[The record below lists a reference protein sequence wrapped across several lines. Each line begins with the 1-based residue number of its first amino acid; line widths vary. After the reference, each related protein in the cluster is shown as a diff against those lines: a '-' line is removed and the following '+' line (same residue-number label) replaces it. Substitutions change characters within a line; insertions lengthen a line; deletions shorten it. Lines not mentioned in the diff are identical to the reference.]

1 MNNASELP
9 PSPPRSRG
17 ALTFALVIIGLFFV
31 GLMGLLYYG
40 VSQSDRAG
48 RDALPSPLIGKPAPA
63 FDLPLL
69 HDPAKRVTNAD
80 LAGQPYVMNVWGSW
94 CPECRVE
101 HPILT
106 KFALTKRVRFI
117 GYNLK
122 DERGDALRWLDQ
134 FGNPYMMV
142 VADLEGR
149 TAIDW
154 GIYGAPETF
163 LVDGQGVIRW
173 KHVGAIDQAII
184 DHQLIP
190 ALEKIETGP

>member
-1 MNNASELP
+1 MNHASELP

-17 ALTFALVIIGLFFV
+17 AMTFALVIIGLFFV

-40 VSQSDRAG
+40 VKQSDRAG

-69 HDPAKRVTNAD
+69 HDPARRVTNAD

-101 HPILT
+101 HPVLT

-122 DERGDALRWLDQ
+122 DEREDALRWLEQ

-184 DHQLIP
+184 DQQLIP
-190 ALEKIETGP
+190 ALERIEAGR

>member
-1 MNNASELP
+1 MNHASELP

-17 ALTFALVIIGLFFV
+17 AMTFALVIIGLFFV

-69 HDPAKRVTNAD
+69 HDPARRVTNAD

-101 HPILT
+101 HPVLT

-122 DERGDALRWLDQ
+122 DEREDALRWLEQ

-184 DHQLIP
+184 DQQLIP
-190 ALEKIETGP
+190 ALERIEAGR

>member
-63 FDLPLL
+63 FELPLL

-122 DERGDALRWLDQ
+122 DEREDALRWLEQ

-163 LVDGQGVIRW
+163 LVDGNGIVRW

-190 ALEKIETGP
+190 ALEKIEAGR

>member
-1 MNNASELP
+1 MKPSRWLP
-9 PSPPRSRG
+9 LAGFLVLAALLAAGVWMSRNP
-17 ALTFALVIIGLFFV
+17 
-31 GLMGLLYYG
+31 
-40 VSQSDRAG
+40 DR
-48 RDALPSPLIGKPAPA
+48 DKLPSPLIGKPAPA

-69 HDPAKRVTNAD
+69 HEPNKRVTNAD

-101 HPILT
+101 HPVLT
-106 KFALTKRVRFI
+106 QFALTKRVRFI

-122 DERGDALRWLDQ
+122 DERPDALRWLEQ

-142 VADLEGR
+142 LADVEGR

-163 LVDGQGVIRW
+163 LVDGNGVIRW

-190 ALEKIETGP
+190 ALEKIEAGR

>member
-1 MNNASELP
+1 MNHSSELP

-17 ALTFALVIIGLFFV
+17 AMTFALVIIGLFFV

-40 VSQSDRAG
+40 VKQSDRAG

-69 HDPAKRVTNAD
+69 HDPARRVTNAD

-101 HPILT
+101 HPVLT

-122 DERGDALRWLDQ
+122 DEREDALRWLEQ

-184 DHQLIP
+184 DQQLIP
-190 ALEKIETGP
+190 ALERIEAGR